1 VHYGAVAQSSVLLTL
16 ANGSPVIAKRIFGD
30 HFSSPI
36 DGGTKYMDGRAVF
49 GSSKTI
55 RGVLVSIL
63 VTTAGAPLLGL
74 ELKVGFLAGITAM
87 AGDLFSSFIKRRLGQ
102 PPSSRATGLD
112 QIPESLL
119 PLLSCSQALSLTI
132 LDILI
137 GTAVF
142 VVGELLLSRV
152 LFILNVR
159 DRPY

>member
-1 VHYGAVAQSSVLLTL
+1 
-16 ANGSPVIAKRIFGD
+16 
-30 HFSSPI
+30 
-36 DGGTKYMDGRAVF
+36 MDGRAVF

-74 ELKVGFLAGITAM
+74 ELKLGFLAGITAM
-87 AGDLFSSFIKRRLGQ
+87 GGDLFLSFIKRRLGQ
-102 PPSSRATGLD
+102 PLSSRATGLD

-137 GTAVF
+137 GTAAF

>member
-1 VHYGAVAQSSVLLTL
+1 VHYGAVAQSLVLLTL
-16 ANGSPVIAKRIFGD
+16 ANGSPVIAKRIFVD

-74 ELKVGFLAGITAM
+74 ELKVRCLAGITAM

-112 QIPESLL
+112 QIPRIATAAAFLQSATFVDDTGHSDWHCSL
-119 PLLSCSQALSLTI
+119 
-132 LDILI
+132 
-137 GTAVF
+137 
-142 VVGELLLSRV
+142 R
-152 LFILNVR
+152 R
-159 DRPY
+159 W